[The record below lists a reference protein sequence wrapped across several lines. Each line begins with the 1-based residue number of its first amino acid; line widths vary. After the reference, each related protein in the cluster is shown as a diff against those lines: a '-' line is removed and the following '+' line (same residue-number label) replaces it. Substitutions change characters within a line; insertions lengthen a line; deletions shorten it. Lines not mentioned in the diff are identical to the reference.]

1 MRSRWLEWLKGQ
13 MNFSSLV
20 VDTVQCCCDFD
31 VLHSR
36 ISRWHIQL
44 VIAPTLY
51 HCLLQM
57 NALTK
62 FTNVTI
68 LPNVKTPLEI
78 THASVL
84 MATCHNGR
92 TASVRKRA
100 YTAVSRKVVEKSAR
114 DNPERYFGWFCL
126 PCSSKKFERMAQEA
140 TDICSQ
146 VLVEISKSRFDS
158 YSR

>member
-1 MRSRWLEWLKGQ
+1 M
-13 MNFSSLV
+13 
-20 VDTVQCCCDFD
+20 
-31 VLHSR
+31 
-36 ISRWHIQL
+36 IQL
-44 VIAPTLY
+44 VIAPTLF

-92 TASVRKRA
+92 TASVRDRA
-100 YTAVSRKVVEKSAR
+100 CTAVSRKVVEKSAR
-114 DNPERYFGWFCL
+114 DNPERYFGRFCL

>member
-1 MRSRWLEWLKGQ
+1 

-20 VDTVQCCCDFD
+20 VDTVRCCCYFD
-31 VLHSR
+31 VLHNR
-36 ISRWHIQL
+36 IRDDVFFSMIQL
-44 VIAPTLY
+44 VIAPTLF

-92 TASVRKRA
+92 TASVRERA

-146 VLVEISKSRFDS
+146 VLVEISKSRSNS

>member
-1 MRSRWLEWLKGQ
+1 
-13 MNFSSLV
+13 
-20 VDTVQCCCDFD
+20 
-31 VLHSR
+31 
-36 ISRWHIQL
+36 
-44 VIAPTLY
+44 
-51 HCLLQM
+51 M

-92 TASVRKRA
+92 TVSVRERA

-114 DNPERYFGWFCL
+114 DNPERYLGGFVC
-126 PCSSKKFERMAQEA
+126 P
-140 TDICSQ
+140 
-146 VLVEISKSRFDS
+146 VLQRNLKEWHKRPRTYVRKC
-158 YSR
+158 

>member
-1 MRSRWLEWLKGQ
+1 MLLPFRCFTQQNLE
-13 MNFSSLV
+13 MMFFSM
-20 VDTVQCCCDFD
+20 
-31 VLHSR
+31 
-36 ISRWHIQL
+36 IQL
-44 VIAPTLY
+44 VIAPTLF

-84 MATCHNGR
+84 MATYHNGR
-92 TASVRKRA
+92 TASVRERA
-100 YTAVSRKVVEKSAR
+100 YTAVWRKLVGKSAR

-126 PCSSKKFERMAQEA
+126 PCSKEFERMAQEA
-140 TDICSQ
+140 KDICSQ